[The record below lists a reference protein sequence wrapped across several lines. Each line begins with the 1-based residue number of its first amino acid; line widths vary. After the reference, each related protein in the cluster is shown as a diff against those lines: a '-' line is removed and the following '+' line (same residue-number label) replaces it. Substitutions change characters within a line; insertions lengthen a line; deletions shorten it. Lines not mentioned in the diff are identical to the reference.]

1 MIIIRF
7 LSSFES
13 LSLLSTQPLQKDP
26 LILLRIMVITIIMV
40 IIVVIIMVVIKNE

>member
-26 LILLRIMVITIIMV
+26 LILLRIMVI
-40 IIVVIIMVVIKNE
+40 IVVIIMVVIKNE